1 MNAQQYITLLKITDI
16 LQIIFLLVS
25 AYSAYVMIK
34 RKGKPIV
41 QIFQFYYWFA
51 LGCGIFSTTIL
62 AILVYFK
69 KNLQY
74 NPETFDSHTLNMAT
88 NLLIFLLIYTTIG
101 IVVQWMCSHYSIEI
115 KDDRFVYHHLFFG
128 KEDILYSEIDI
139 EKSKYCFVNSEKTII
154 RLSGCE
160 TLYLVMKCG
169 KEYRFKFE
177 ENIFLNS
184 PIYYLFPK
192 AKELGI
198 FLDSINLKY
207 RKLSEAFSPPELE
220 DNNAGKELNK
230 NNDKILKRKKAKKAK
245 KKAQNKKKRRN
256 N

>member
-1 MNAQQYITLLKITDI
+1 MNAHQYITLLKITDVS
-16 LQIIFLLVS
+16 QIIFLLVS

-74 NPETFDSHTLNMAT
+74 NPETFDSYMLNMAT

-115 KDDRFVYHHLFFG
+115 KNDRFVYHHLFFG
-128 KEDILYSEIDI
+128 KEDILYNEIDI
-139 EKSKYCFVNSEKTII
+139 EKSKYCFVNPKETTVI
-154 RLSGCE
+154 LSGSE
-160 TLYLVMKCG
+160 TLYLVMKDG
-169 KEYRFKFE
+169 KEYKFRFE
-177 ENIFLNS
+177 ENIFLNNPLS
-184 PIYYLFPK
+184 YLFPK
-192 AKELGI
+192 VRELGI
-198 FLDSINLKY
+198 FLDCIYLKY
-207 RKLSEAFSPPELE
+207 KKISEAFTSPKP
-220 DNNAGKELNK
+220 DDRAGKKMNK

-245 KKAQNKKKRRN
+245 KKAQSKKKHR
-256 N
+256 

>member
-1 MNAQQYITLLKITDI
+1 MNVQQYITLLKITDI
-16 LQIIFLLVS
+16 SQIIFLLVS

-74 NPETFDSHTLNMAT
+74 NPETFDSHMLNMAT

-115 KDDRFVYHHLFFG
+115 KNDRFVFHHLFFG

-139 EKSKYCFVNSEKTII
+139 EKSKYCFVNPKVTSVI
-154 RLSGCE
+154 LAGYE

-177 ENIFLNS
+177 EIIFLNS
-184 PIYYLFPK
+184 PINHLFPK
-192 AKELGI
+192 VKELGI

-207 RKLSEAFSPPELE
+207 RKLSDAFSPPELE
-220 DNNAGKELNK
+220 DNYAGKKLNK

-245 KKAQNKKKRRN
+245 KKAQNKKKHR
-256 N
+256 

>member
-1 MNAQQYITLLKITDI
+1 MNAQQYITLLKITDV

-25 AYSAYVMIK
+25 AYSAYVLIK

-69 KNLQY
+69 RNLQY
-74 NPETFDSHTLNMAT
+74 DPETFDGYTLNMGT

-101 IVVQWMCSHYSIEI
+101 IVVQWMWSHYGIEI
-115 KDDRFVYHHLFFG
+115 KDDRFVYHHLLFG
-128 KEDILYSEIDI
+128 KEDILYDEIDI
-139 EKSKYCFVNSEKTII
+139 EKSKYCFVNPKET
-154 RLSGCE
+154 RVLLTGCE

-169 KEYRFKFE
+169 KEYRLKFE
-177 ENIFLNS
+177 VRIFLNS
-184 PIYYLFPK
+184 PINYLFPK
-192 AKELGI
+192 VKELGI
-198 FLDSINLKY
+198 FLDSIYLKY
-207 RKLSEAFSPPELE
+207 KKISEAFTSPKP
-220 DNNAGKELNK
+220 DDRAGKKLNK

>member
-1 MNAQQYITLLKITDI
+1 MNAQQYITLLKITDVS
-16 LQIIFLLVS
+16 QIIFLLVS
-25 AYSAYVMIK
+25 AYSAYVLIK

-69 KNLQY
+69 RNLQY
-74 NPETFDSHTLNMAT
+74 DPETFDGYTLNMGT

-101 IVVQWMCSHYSIEI
+101 IVVQWMWSHYGIEI
-115 KDDRFVYHHLFFG
+115 KDDRFVYHHLLFG
-128 KEDILYSEIDI
+128 KEDILYDEIDI
-139 EKSKYCFVNSEKTII
+139 EKSKYCFVNPKETTVI
-154 RLSGCE
+154 LSGSE
-160 TLYLVMKCG
+160 TLYLVMKDG
-169 KEYRFKFE
+169 KEYKFRFE
-177 ENIFLNS
+177 VNIFLNNPLS
-184 PIYYLFPK
+184 YLFPK
-192 AKELGI
+192 VEELGI
-198 FLDSINLKY
+198 FLDCIYLKY
-207 RKLSEAFSPPELE
+207 KKISEAFTSPKP
-220 DNNAGKELNK
+220 DDRAGKKLNK

>member
-16 LQIIFLLVS
+16 SQIIFLLVS

-74 NPETFDSHTLNMAT
+74 NPETFDSHMLNMAT

-101 IVVQWMCSHYSIEI
+101 IVVQWMWSHYSIEI
-115 KDDRFVYHHLFFG
+115 KDDRFVYHHLLFG
-128 KEDILYSEIDI
+128 KEDILYNEIDI
-139 EKSKYCFVNSEKTII
+139 EKSKYCFVNPKET
-154 RLSGCE
+154 RVLLTGCE

-177 ENIFLNS
+177 VRIFLNS
-184 PIYYLFPK
+184 PINYLFPK
-192 AKELGI
+192 VKELGI
-198 FLDSINLKY
+198 FLDSIHLKY
-207 RKLSEAFSPPELE
+207 RKLSEAFAPPKVE
-220 DNNAGKELNK
+220 DNYAGKKLNK
-230 NNDKILKRKKAKKAK
+230 NNDQILKRKKAKKAK
-245 KKAQNKKKRRN
+245 KKAQNNKKHR
-256 N
+256 

>member
-16 LQIIFLLVS
+16 SQIIFLLVS

-51 LGCGIFSTTIL
+51 LGCGIFSIAIL

-74 NPETFDSHTLNMAT
+74 NPETFDSHMLNMAT
-88 NLLIFLLIYTTIG
+88 NLLIFLLIYTTIS
-101 IVVQWMCSHYSIEI
+101 IVVQWMWSHYGIEI
-115 KDDRFVYHHLFFG
+115 KDDRFVYHHLLFG
-128 KEDILYSEIDI
+128 KEDILYNEIDI
-139 EKSKYCFVNSEKTII
+139 EKSKYCLVNPKET
-154 RLSGCE
+154 RVLLTGCE

-177 ENIFLNS
+177 VRIFLSS
-184 PIYYLFPK
+184 PINYLFPK
-192 AKELGI
+192 ARELGI
-198 FLDSINLKY
+198 FLDCIYLKY
-207 RKLSEAFSPPELE
+207 KKISEAFTSPKP
-220 DNNAGKELNK
+220 DDRAGKKLNK

-245 KKAQNKKKRRN
+245 KKVQNKKKHR
-256 N
+256 

>member
-1 MNAQQYITLLKITDI
+1 MNAHQYITLLKITDI
-16 LQIIFLLVS
+16 SQIIFLLVS

-62 AILVYFK
+62 AILMYFE

-74 NPETFDSHTLNMAT
+74 NPETFDSNMLNMGT

-101 IVVQWMCSHYSIEI
+101 IVVQWMWSHYSIEI
-115 KDDRFVYHHLFFG
+115 KDDRFVYHHLLFG
-128 KEDILYSEIDI
+128 KEDILYNEIDI
-139 EKSKYCFVNSEKTII
+139 EKSKYCFVNPKETTVI
-154 RLSGCE
+154 LSGYE
-160 TLYLVMKCG
+160 TLYLVMKRG

-177 ENIFLNS
+177 EIIFLNS
-184 PIYYLFPK
+184 PINYLFPK
-192 AKELGI
+192 VRELGI

-207 RKLSEAFSPPELE
+207 RKLSEAFTPPKL
-220 DNNAGKELNK
+220 DDRAGKKLNK

-245 KKAQNKKKRRN
+245 KKAQSKKKHR
-256 N
+256 

>member
-16 LQIIFLLVS
+16 SQIIFLLVS

-101 IVVQWMCSHYSIEI
+101 IVVQWMWSHYGIEI
-115 KDDRFVYHHLFFG
+115 KDDRFVYHHLLFG
-128 KEDILYSEIDI
+128 KEDILYNEIDI
-139 EKSKYCFVNSEKTII
+139 EKSKYCFVLPRETRVI
-154 RLSGCE
+154 LSGSE
-160 TLYLVMKCG
+160 TLYLVMKDG
-169 KEYRFKFE
+169 KEYKFRFE
-177 ENIFLNS
+177 ENIFLNNPLS
-184 PIYYLFPK
+184 YLFPK
-192 AKELGI
+192 VRELGI
-198 FLDSINLKY
+198 FLDCIYLKY
-207 RKLSEAFSPPELE
+207 KKISEAFTSPKP
-220 DNNAGKELNK
+220 DDRAGKKLNK

-245 KKAQNKKKRRN
+245 KKAQNKKKHR
-256 N
+256 